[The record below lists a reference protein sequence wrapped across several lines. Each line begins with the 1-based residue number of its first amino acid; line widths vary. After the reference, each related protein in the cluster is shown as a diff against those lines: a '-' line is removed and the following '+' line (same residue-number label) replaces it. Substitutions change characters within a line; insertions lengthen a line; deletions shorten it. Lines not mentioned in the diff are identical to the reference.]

1 METGIVKAEKEMNGN
16 ESVFFSMANFE
27 GAQRMAKMLAE
38 SDMVPDQ
45 YKKNIP
51 NTVIALEM
59 ANRIGASPLAVM
71 QNLYIVYGKPAW
83 SSQFLISCVN
93 ASGKFSPLRYA
104 LTGTGDDLGCTAWAT
119 DRANEKLESPRVT
132 IGMAKAEGWFQRN
145 GSKWKT
151 MPDLMLRYRAATLF
165 ARLYAPELTMG
176 IQADDEIID
185 ITPIVTES
193 KLEKKSFL
201 EKRELPALAELKSED
216 KPATEKPISLFDVFA
231 GKPCTPAQAEEYLK
245 ATGKLPK
252 TMKLVD
258 NKTLC
263 QMIADNTDV
272 FIQGVLDWQD
282 TKEAK

>member
-1 METGIVKAEKEMNGN
+1 
-16 ESVFFSMANFE
+16 
-27 GAQRMAKMLAE
+27 
-38 SDMVPDQ
+38 
-45 YKKNIP
+45 
-51 NTVIALEM
+51 
-59 ANRIGASPLAVM
+59 M

-104 LTGTGDDLGCTAWAT
+104 LTGTGDDLGCVAWAT

-132 IGMAKAEGWFQRN
+132 IGMAKAEGWFSKN

-151 MPDLMLRYRAATLF
+151 MPELMLRYRAATLF

-201 EKRELPALAELKSED
+201 EKRELPALADLKAEE
-216 KPATEKPISLFDVFA
+216 KPASLFDVFA
-231 GKPCTPAQAEEYLK
+231 GRPCSIQQAERYLHD
-245 ATGKLPK
+245 TGKLPANIKLETNK
-252 TMKLVD
+252 TM
-258 NKTLC
+258 C
-263 QMIADNTDV
+263 QMIVNNPDA
-272 FIQGVLDWQD
+272 FISGFLEWQD
-282 TKEAK
+282 AKGVK